1 MNTGDLAPDLLG
13 IDDQAG
19 ELRLS
24 QFRGQKVVL
33 YFYPKDNT
41 SGCTAE
47 ACSFR
52 DHYAELQQAGCVVIG
67 VSADSVKAPAGFRE
81 KQQLPFHLVA
91 DTDHRLLEAYG
102 VWGEKKMYGRTYM
115 GIYRTTFL
123 IDEEGRIARI
133 FTPKEIKTKTHAQ
146 QVLQALTQ

>member
-67 VSADSVKAPAGFRE
+67 VSADSVKSHVSFRQ

>member
-1 MNTGDLAPDLLG
+1 M
-13 IDDQAG
+13 
-19 ELRLS
+19 
-24 QFRGQKVVL
+24 
-33 YFYPKDNT
+33 
-41 SGCTAE
+41 
-47 ACSFR
+47 
-52 DHYAELQQAGCVVIG
+52 
-67 VSADSVKAPAGFRE
+67 
-81 KQQLPFHLVA
+81 A